1 MKSLKTLLTEKLNSS
16 FVIIFDLNKPDFSY
30 NIKQNENLNSEIM
43 VINQSESAL
52 TRSLQNLEL
61 INHLENCDL
70 DKRSKYFPQ
79 DFLKGMQYNKY
90 DAQIDTIRAS
100 TFINLNAA

>member
-16 FVIIFDLNKPDFSY
+16 FVFIFDINKPDFSY
-30 NIKQNENLNSEIM
+30 NIDQNENLNSEIM
-43 VINQSESAL
+43 VVNKSESVL

-61 INHLENCDL
+61 INHLENCFL
-70 DKRSKYFPQ
+70 SKRLKYFPQ
-79 DFLKGMQYNKY
+79 DFLKGMEYNKY
-90 DAQIDTIRAS
+90 DAQINTIKAS